1 MALVDSDRSRQL
13 VLFASLGVIALL
25 TGVRVIKY
33 EPSPWNWVAIF
44 AIGTAFIFGP
54 ITWAIRDRLPKERR
68 ERLSYVAGGVAL
80 LCVSIVLGLGL
91 IGGRPLFFLDVVVLG
106 NLIGF
111 AVASLIERII
121 IPEQLRGTTQ

>member
-1 MALVDSDRSRQL
+1 M
-13 VLFASLGVIALL
+13 LFASLGVIGLL

-33 EPSPWNWVAIF
+33 EPSPWNWIAIF

-68 ERLSYVAGGVAL
+68 EQLSYIAGGVAL
-80 LCVSIVLGLGL
+80 LCVPIVLGLGL
-91 IGGRPLFFLDVVVLG
+91 IGGRLLFFLDIVVLG
-106 NLIGF
+106 SLIGF
-111 AVASLIERII
+111 AVASVIERII